1 MSNPKAHNRNFDE
14 KGLPI
19 LSKEEIYK
27 AFAKSLV
34 TIIERVQ
41 DDSGDGDLILVDAAD
56 LTFTGFDNAEIMIQR
71 GIKALQFRSRDKAER
86 YILSRIPLYSSTSG
100 VIYFLLSLVLTRGI
114 DKLKSDMD
122 ADMSGNTL
130 IGRFG
135 NGTQE
140 LINLFVNGEEPQG
153 TFSTVIS
160 LWGTRAWS

>member
-1 MSNPKAHNRNFDE
+1 M
-14 KGLPI
+14 
-19 LSKEEIYK
+19 
-27 AFAKSLV
+27 
-34 TIIERVQ
+34 
-41 DDSGDGDLILVDAAD
+41 DAAD
-56 LTFTGFDNAEIMIQR
+56 LTFTGFDNAEIMIQK

-114 DKLKSDMD
+114 DMLKSDMD

-140 LINLFVNGEEPQG
+140 LINLLLLTG
-153 TFSTVIS
+153 
-160 LWGTRAWS
+160 RATGDVFDGNKPLGDSGLVVKGVSRRPAIGYLTHLEALQLCQVGSYYKNPCCRCG